1 MQRAFNSAE
10 EECSA
15 GLGRVS
21 THPGVALKTG
31 AAHLYI
37 VKIEVRK
44 WLGVFE
50 EHFEE
55 QEAGQAVPD

>member
-1 MQRAFNSAE
+1 MQKRSVAQ
-10 EECSA
+10 
-15 GLGRVS
+15 GWGRVS
-21 THPGVALKTG
+21 TRPGVALPC